1 MLAFT
6 LLIQSSA
13 TPLYKTSLCVKAVL
27 KCCLKITKASSFTVD
42 LATNLTDSQSPPQ
55 QHYKT
60 WQYEI
65 CMTTDEYNDF
75 SLLEPRIPG
84 VLYVLCELQNLPEI
98 LSEVT
103 VLG

>member
-60 WQYEI
+60 
-65 CMTTDEYNDF
+65 
-75 SLLEPRIPG
+75 
-84 VLYVLCELQNLPEI
+84 
-98 LSEVT
+98 
-103 VLG
+103 